1 MMIARCRTRN
11 RRIKK
16 KRRYEKW
23 LKAKILASI
32 ASGGKDIRK

>member
-1 MMIARCRTRN
+1 MIARCRTRN

-23 LKAKILASI
+23 LKVKILWA
-32 ASGGKDIRK
+32 